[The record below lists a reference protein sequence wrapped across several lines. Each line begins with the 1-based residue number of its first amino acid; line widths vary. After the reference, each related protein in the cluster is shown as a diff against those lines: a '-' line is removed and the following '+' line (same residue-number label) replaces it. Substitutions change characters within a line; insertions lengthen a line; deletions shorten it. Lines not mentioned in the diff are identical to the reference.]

1 MTLML
6 RARLIAP
13 FAVAGLALGACSQ
26 EAPTPEAPKADVAA
40 KAASEAEAP
49 APQRD
54 IASYVGEYPSSG
66 TKGADAPKDKD
77 AQAAGKAAA
86 DSFMGNSKVV
96 AAMFKLALP
105 AAARG
110 AVTSPSTEVP
120 VFKSGNMIVAHGCT
134 PHNCGAK
141 NWTLAVSEDGGKALV
156 CTFEA
161 KEGQTSGT
169 AIWYDGK
176 DPVAKRAEG
185 CPQDASQYSAAQAA

>member
-6 RARLIAP
+6 RARLLAPVAIAS
-13 FAVAGLALGACSQ
+13 LALGACGQ
-26 EAPTPEAPKADVAA
+26 EAPAPEAPKKDVVA
-40 KAASEAEAP
+40 KDVEVEAP
-49 APQRD
+49 TPQRD
-54 IASYVGEYPSSG
+54 IASHVGEYPSTG
-66 TKGADAPKDKD
+66 VKGADAPKDKE
-77 AQAAGKAAA
+77 AVAAGKAAG
-86 DSFMGNSKVV
+86 DSFMGNSKVI

-110 AVTSPSTEVP
+110 AVTAPSTEVP

-134 PHNCGAK
+134 PDNCAAK
-141 NWTLAVSEDGGKALV
+141 NWTLAVSEDGGKAIL

-161 KEGQTSGT
+161 KQGQSGGT

-185 CPQDASQYSAAQAA
+185 CPQDASQYSAAKAA

>member
-1 MTLML
+1 MTSML
-6 RARLIAP
+6 RARFLAP
-13 FAVAGLALGACSQ
+13 LAVAGLALGACAQ
-26 EAPTPEAPKADVAA
+26 EAPAPEAPKKDVAV
-40 KAASEAEAP
+40 KAPEAEAP

-54 IASYVGEYPSSG
+54 IASHVGEYPSTG
-66 TKGADAPKDKD
+66 VKGADAPKDKD
-77 AQAAGKAAA
+77 ALAAGKAAS

-105 AAARG
+105 ATARG
-110 AVTSPSTEVP
+110 AVTAPSTEVP
-120 VFKSGNMIVAHGCT
+120 VFKAGNMIVAHGCT

-141 NWTLAVSEDGGKALV
+141 NWTLAVSEDGGKAIV

-169 AIWYDGK
+169 AIWYNGK

-185 CPQDASQYSAAQAA
+185 CPQDASQYSAQAA